1 MIITKIIFHIKWRRA
16 ISVRQAIE
24 LTTEQRSRALSYA
37 FIGIEFENSVA
48 ITIKLLSK
56 LLFYSINSSASSSS
70 VRPFFL
76 ALSLILSIIFP
87 SSSIVLSVGKMI
99 ISNIFFEIFFR
110 KRYRHFSVI
119 CSNIFS

>member
-56 LLFYSINSSASSSS
+56 TTILFN
-70 VRPFFL
+70 
-76 ALSLILSIIFP
+76 
-87 SSSIVLSVGKMI
+87 
-99 ISNIFFEIFFR
+99 
-110 KRYRHFSVI
+110 
-119 CSNIFS
+119 